1 MKALADQEG
10 GKEQGQKLFQSFWEL
25 VAASKSEIAQLPAA
39 WAP

>member
-10 GKEQGQKLFQSFWEL
+10 SKEQAPKAFQSFFEL
-25 VAASKSEIAQLPAA
+25 VVAWKSEIAQLPAA